1 MDEMCAGGLWLES
14 SSIYKA
20 CSPLSEAKEG
30 MKHADVDYR
39 PAKQGSVCVC
49 VCVCS
54 LGSDS
59 LRPQGLWQ
67 PGSSVHGISQARIL
81 EWVAISFSRGS
92 LWPKDQAHVSSI
104 AGRFFTAEP
113 PGKLSWGQGVGDTK

>member
-1 MDEMCAGGLWLES
+1 
-14 SSIYKA
+14 
-20 CSPLSEAKEG
+20 

-39 PAKQGSVCVC
+39 PAKQGSVCVCVC

-92 LWPKDQAHVSSI
+92 L
-104 AGRFFTAEP
+104 
-113 PGKLSWGQGVGDTK
+113 